1 MSDKIMITISSVI
14 KSPVEKVWKTWSTP
28 EDIMQWNSASP
39 DWHTPSATND
49 LRKGGKFSS
58 TMAAR
63 DGSMSFD
70 FFGTYDEVKENEL
83 IAYTMGDGRTVKV
96 TFRQNGN
103 ETEVTE
109 VFEAE
114 GTNPPEMQRA
124 GWQSILDNF
133 KKYTEA
139 KS

>member
-1 MSDKIMITISSVI
+1 MNDKIMITVNAVI
-14 KSPVEKVWKTWSTP
+14 KAPVGKVWKLWSTP
-28 EDIMQWNSASP
+28 EDIMQWNNASP
-39 DWHTPSATND
+39 DWHTPASTND

-70 FFGTYDEVKENEL
+70 FWGIYDEVKENEL
-83 IAYTMGDGRTVKV
+83 IAYTMGDGRKVTV
-96 TFRQNGN
+96 TFRQNGS
-103 ETEVTE
+103 ETELTE

-114 GTNPPEMQRA
+114 GTHPPEMQRA

-133 KKYTEA
+133 KKYAES
-139 KS
+139 KP